1 MVKIDNETIKKLA
14 AKAKSG
20 DRKAFEKIVRLMMG
34 KIVALTYRMTGDRE
48 SAYDLAQ
55 DTFLAAWENLKSFRG
70 EASFSS
76 WLYRIAS
83 NKTLNYL
90 KSPSVK
96 RIATN
101 YNDEQDTDE
110 LISTAPNPEQ
120 VLDNK
125 LLRNDILVFMGNLP
139 PQQRAVF
146 ELRFYETMG
155 FDEIAKQLGKA
166 EGTVKTHY
174 RQAVIKLREYA
185 ATKGW
190 RP

>member
-1 MVKIDNETIKKLA
+1 MDHETIEKLA

-20 DRKAFEKIVRLMMG
+20 DRKAFGKIVRLMMN

-55 DTFLAAWENLKSFRG
+55 DTFLAVWENLKSFRG

-90 KSPSVK
+90 NSPSVK
-96 RIATN
+96 KKVPSNRV
-101 YNDEQDTDE
+101 EQVTDE
-110 LISTAPNPEQ
+110 LISTDPNPEQ
-120 VLDNK
+120 ILNNK
-125 LLRNDILVFMGNLP
+125 LLYNDMLTFMGKLPSQQRLVFE
-139 PQQRAVF
+139 F
-146 ELRFYETMG
+146 RFYEG
-155 FDEIAKQLGKA
+155 LPFNEIARLMNKA

-174 RQAVIKLREYA
+174 RQAVIKLREYVVK
-185 ATKGW
+185 KGW
-190 RP
+190 QS